1 MIKISMDVL
10 YLIGKE
16 VVVLANGIEYRGQLV
31 EINNEEVYLKTEMG
45 WVTIPVNAINDI
57 RPA

>member
-1 MIKISMDVL
+1 MDVL

-16 VVVLANGIEYRGQLV
+16 VVVLANGIEYRGELV
-31 EINNEEVYLKTEMG
+31 EINTEEVYLKTEMG
-45 WVTIPVNAINDI
+45 WITIPVNAINDI